1 MLAIKFAIT
10 LETKLIKVHKWSSS
24 NFESM
29 GDFRTL
35 GRKDIRSHV
44 FSESR
49 IERKGTKKEISSTNA
64 NSMEKKQKWNR
75 RKLIKNLIRNGA
87 RQIIGFC

>member
-1 MLAIKFAIT
+1 
-10 LETKLIKVHKWSSS
+10 
-24 NFESM
+24 M

-64 NSMEKKQKWNR
+64 NSMDKKTEREQKKIN
-75 RKLIKNLIRNGA
+75 
-87 RQIIGFC
+87 

>member
-1 MLAIKFAIT
+1 MDASDKICYYIGNKIG
-10 LETKLIKVHKWSSS
+10 KVHKWSSS

-44 FSESR
+44 LSESR

-64 NSMEKKQKWNR
+64 NSMDKKTEREQKKIN
-75 RKLIKNLIRNGA
+75 
-87 RQIIGFC
+87 